1 MRHESE
7 LERIKEQ
14 ISKID
19 KTLEDDV
26 TEEIKEF
33 NEDLPNYDI
42 FWDDNQLNSL
52 WDYVMYFRWAINFL
66 LVGIP
71 MSQVIIWGYL
81 WNVWFNIHLN
91 NFWAHGNLYLMVMSL
106 FVIMQSWNAMF
117 LVFEIPA
124 YLRWTKPFRSLS
136 LEWGSIFNIIY
147 LGFVFRYRQTV
158 NAAQKKGDA
167 ATGIEIF
174 ENLFYLYNLVLH
186 GPLFFVNLAIISKEL
201 SLEKW

>member
-42 FWDDNQLNSL
+42 FWDDNQLNSV

-117 LVFEIPA
+117 
-124 YLRWTKPFRSLS
+124 WSLKS
-136 LEWGSIFNIIY
+136 QLI
-147 LGFVFRYRQTV
+147 
-158 NAAQKKGDA
+158 
-167 ATGIEIF
+167 
-174 ENLFYLYNLVLH
+174 
-186 GPLFFVNLAIISKEL
+186 
-201 SLEKW
+201 